1 MATAMSRMDQ
11 GMEETL
17 GSPVLPDPIDMSISA
32 RCGVVVAKSRRT
44 FESLPGLLP
53 GRRHIVLTRDSGWSA
68 PGAEVVADPQAALRQ
83 HLGLH

>member
-44 FESLPGLLP
+44 FESLMKVRH
-53 GRRHIVLTRDSGWSA
+53 RRQDGIGQCGQQQQCH
-68 PGAEVVADPQAALRQ
+68 
-83 HLGLH
+83 